1 MIGLEFVTDRESL
14 DPAPKIALDFLNELF
29 EHNILIGKG
38 GLYGNVIRIQ
48 PPMCLSKADVEYAIY
63 YFDKVLEK
71 IAK

>member
-38 GLYGNVIRIQ
+38 GLYGNVIRI
-48 PPMCLSKADVEYAIY
+48 
-63 YFDKVLEK
+63 
-71 IAK
+71 